1 MRTAGSRKSRAEI
14 IGLESR
20 RDVQFHYH
28 RGMSHPPQTTLF
40 EDAIDVPVW
49 LEADRSLPLA
59 ERTHRD
65 RKIGSTLSRL
75 EASAR
80 VRRWWQVIDRG
91 TTDLP
96 GRRLEHA
103 RQWLNVAVA
112 LLGILGG
119 TGLAL
124 AAYRYDGTYP
134 VNVVRVLGLLVAPQ
148 LALLALN
155 LVLLPGR
162 VPGLG
167 RLQQAIAAINPGAI
181 VGSIY
186 SALTKRTESTVFA
199 FTAARSSAARRF
211 AKWQMIFWSQ
221 IAALGLNVAAIAT
234 AAALIAFT
242 DLAFGWSTTLS
253 IDTNL
258 ATRIFAGIA
267 VPWEA
272 LATNAVPD
280 AELVERSQFFR
291 LEGARGFDDIDS
303 RALTAW
309 WSFTLLAIVVYGFI
323 PRLAFL
329 TLAAWRLRA
338 ATRALLLEDAQ
349 VTALLD
355 RLSAPD
361 VETRS
366 ADASQPPRPSIDV
379 RPRGAKPPLA
389 GTADAVIW
397 SQSLDAAAAIEIAS
411 TRFGLELG
419 AVAEAGGGRS
429 LDADRAALAAI
440 DGARTVLVFTPA
452 WEPPL
457 LEFADFL
464 GTLRKRTGAAC
475 SIVVVPV
482 GEEHAPVSA
491 LERETWT
498 RAVRKVAD
506 SHIYVE
512 TGDR

>member
-1 MRTAGSRKSRAEI
+1 MPLGATSNC
-14 IGLESR
+14 
-20 RDVQFHYH
+20 HYH
-28 RGMSHPPQTTLF
+28 RGMSRLPQTTLF
-40 EDAIDVPVW
+40 EDAIDVPAW
-49 LEADRSLPLA
+49 LETERSLPLA

-65 RKIGSTLSRL
+65 REIGSAFSRL

-80 VRRWWQVIDRG
+80 VRRWWEAIDHG
-91 TTDLP
+91 ATDLP

-112 LLGILGG
+112 LLGIVGG

-148 LALLALN
+148 LAFLALN
-155 LVLLPGR
+155 VVLLAGR

-181 VGSIY
+181 AASIY
-186 SALTKRTESTVFA
+186 NALTKRAGSTVFV
-199 FTAARSSAARRF
+199 FSAARSSAARRF
-211 AKWQMIFWSQ
+211 AKWQTIFWSQ
-221 IAALGLNVAAIAT
+221 IAAVGFNVAAIAT
-234 AAALIAFT
+234 AATLIAFT
-242 DLAFGWSTTLS
+242 DLAFGWSTTLT
-253 IDTNL
+253 IDADA

-272 LATNAVPD
+272 FAPTVVPD

-291 LEGARGFDDIDS
+291 LEGARGFDGGDS

-309 WSFTLLAIVVYGFI
+309 WSFTLLAIVVYGLI

-329 TLAAWRLRA
+329 ALAAWRLRA
-338 ATRALLLEDAQ
+338 ATRALLLEEPQ

-361 VETRS
+361 VETRGAEASLPPRAS
-366 ADASQPPRPSIDV
+366 ADAPRSASPP
-379 RPRGAKPPLA
+379 AFT

-397 SQSLDAAAAIEIAS
+397 GQNLDAAAAIELAS
-411 TRFGLELG
+411 KRLGLELG
-419 AVAEAGGGRS
+419 AIAEAGGGRS

-440 DGARTVLVFTPA
+440 DGAKTVLVFTPA

-464 GTLRKRTGAAC
+464 GALRKRIGVAR

-482 GEEHAPVSA
+482 GEGRAPASA

-498 RAVRKVAD
+498 RAVNKVAD

-512 TGDR
+512 TGDT